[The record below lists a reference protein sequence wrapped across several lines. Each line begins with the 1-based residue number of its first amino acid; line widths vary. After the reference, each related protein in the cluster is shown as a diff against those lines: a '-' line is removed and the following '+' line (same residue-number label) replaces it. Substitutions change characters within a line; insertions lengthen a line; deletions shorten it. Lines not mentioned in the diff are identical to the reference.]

1 MGNLFGSKPSQPTK
15 AAPEP
20 APAAAAPTIATPGKA
35 PAAELPTYAPSTLRA
50 LDKAGKAGT
59 IAQAPAQYAGSKLG

>member
-1 MGNLFGSKPSQPTK
+1 MGNLFASKPS
-15 AAPEP
+15 
-20 APAAAAPTIATPGKA
+20 APAKAPPAQPVDTAAPTIAVAGNARA
-35 PAAELPTYAPSTLRA
+35 PEPPSYVPSALRT